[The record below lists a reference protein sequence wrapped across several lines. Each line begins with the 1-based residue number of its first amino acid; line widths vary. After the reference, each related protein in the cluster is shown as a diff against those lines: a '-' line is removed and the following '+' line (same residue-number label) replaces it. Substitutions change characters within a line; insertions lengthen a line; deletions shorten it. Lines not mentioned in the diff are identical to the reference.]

1 MRKKMKIIQQI
12 FMTLSILTLVFV
24 SGSSPS
30 SQARQGEEGEEVIR
44 ITQVDTSQFPQVT
57 LYVSITDAAGNPI
70 GVSPSNIVI
79 KENGVPIPLDQIHG
93 VGEVGPLTTL
103 FVMDVSGSMYTD
115 GKLEAAK
122 TAAHSFIDQMRP
134 EDQFGL
140 LTFNTQIIYVQP
152 ITTNREDMSQA
163 IDGLIAIGDT
173 AMYDALTQAVDI
185 LEPIE
190 GRKAIIALTDG
201 LDNRSV
207 STPEEVI
214 SRIGPAGLSISTVGL
229 GNPTHGTGATSAL
242 DEDALIYLAENAGG
256 LYGYANDENS
266 LRTLYQSYA
275 VGLKSEYVLTYTS
288 PSQLRDGVN
297 RALTVSLENQAASLF
312 SVSEGQT
319 VYNPGGLV
327 PEVAEPASWSLFFA
341 VIGGLV
347 ILLFIPGLVNRVVS
361 IGPGNGRGSRKMG
374 NKKKSRIKL
383 LD

>member
-12 FMTLSILTLVFV
+12 FMALSILTLVFV
-24 SGSSPS
+24 SGFSPR

-93 VGEVGPLTTL
+93 VGEVGPLTTM

-122 TAAHSFIDQMRP
+122 AAAHSFIDQMRP

-140 LTFNTQIIYVQP
+140 LTFNTQINYVQP
-152 ITTNREDMSQA
+152 ITTNRDDMSQA

-173 AMYDALTQAVDI
+173 AMYDALNRAEDI
-185 LEPIE
+185 LESVE

-201 LDNRSV
+201 LDNRSE

-256 LYGYANDENS
+256 LYGYANDEDS

-275 VGLKSEYVLTYTS
+275 LGLKSEYVLTYTS

-297 RALTVSLENQAASLF
+297 RALTVSLDSQAASLF

-341 VIGGLV
+341 VIGVLI
-347 ILLFIPGLVNRVVS
+347 ILLFIPGIINRAVS
-361 IGPGNGRGSRKMG
+361 MVPGNGRGSRKTG
-374 NKKKSRIKL
+374 KKKSRIKL

>member
-1 MRKKMKIIQQI
+1 M
-12 FMTLSILTLVFV
+12 
-24 SGSSPS
+24 
-30 SQARQGEEGEEVIR
+30 
-44 ITQVDTSQFPQVT
+44 
-57 LYVSITDAAGNPI
+57 
-70 GVSPSNIVI
+70 
-79 KENGVPIPLDQIHG
+79 PIPLDQIHG

-122 TAAHSFIDQMRP
+122 AAAHSFIDQMRP

-140 LTFNTQIIYVQP
+140 LTFNTQINYVQP
-152 ITTNREDMSQA
+152 ITTSRDDMSQA

-173 AMYDALTQAVDI
+173 AMYDALIKAEDI
-185 LEPIE
+185 LEAVE

-201 LDNRSV
+201 LDNRSD

-288 PSQLRDGVN
+288 PLKLRDGVN
-297 RALTVSLENQAASLF
+297 RALTVSLNSQAASLF

-341 VIGGLV
+341 VIGVLI
-347 ILLFIPGLVNRVVS
+347 ILLFIPGLINRVVS
-361 IGPGNGRGSRKMG
+361 MVPGNGQGSRKTG
-374 NKKKSRIKL
+374 KKKKSRIKL

>member
-1 MRKKMKIIQQI
+1 MKKMINNQRI
-12 FMTLSILTLVFV
+12 FIVLSIVTFLLG

-30 SQARQGEEGEEVIR
+30 SQARQNEQGEEVIR
-44 ITQVDTSQFPQVT
+44 ITQVDTTQFPQVT

-70 GVSPSNIVI
+70 GVSPANII
-79 KENGVPIPLDQIHG
+79 IQENGVPIPLEQIHG

-103 FVMDVSGSMYTD
+103 LVMDVSGSMHTD

-122 TAAHSFIDQMRP
+122 AAAHSFIDQMRA

-140 LTFNTQIIYVQP
+140 VTFSTEITYAQP
-152 ITTNREDMSQA
+152 ITTDRNEIKAA
-163 IDGLIAIGDT
+163 IDRLVGRGDT
-173 AMYDALTQAVDI
+173 AMYDALSQAVDI
-185 LEPIE
+185 LEAAA

-229 GNPTHGTGATSAL
+229 GNPEHGTGATSAL

-256 LYGYANDENS
+256 LYGYANDETN

-297 RALTVSLENQAASLF
+297 RALTISLADRPSAAF
-312 SVSEGQT
+312 STSEGET

-327 PEVAEPASWSLFFA
+327 PEVAEPASWPLFFGML
-341 VIGGLV
+341 GGLLV
-347 ILLFIPGLVNRVVS
+347 LLLIPGLVNRVVS
-361 IGPGNGRGSRKMG
+361 VAPGGGRGGKKFG
-374 NKKKSRIKL
+374 KKKSRIKL

>member
-1 MRKKMKIIQQI
+1 MRKKTKNIQLA
-12 FMTLSILTLVFV
+12 FVALSIFALLFT
-24 SGSSPS
+24 SGFNPPA
-30 SQARQGEEGEEVIR
+30 QARQSEQGEEVIR
-44 ITQVDTSQFPQVT
+44 ITQIDTSQFPQVT

-70 GVSPSNIVI
+70 GVSPSNIII

-103 FVMDVSGSMYTD
+103 LVMDVSGSMHTD

-122 TAAHSFIDQMRP
+122 AAAHSFIDQMRP

-140 LTFNTQIIYVQP
+140 VTFNTEIEYVQP
-152 ITTNREDMSQA
+152 ITTDRAEITKA
-163 IDGLIAIGDT
+163 IDGLIGIGDT
-173 AMYDALTQAVDI
+173 AMYDALIQAVDI
-185 LEPIE
+185 LEAVD

-214 SRIGPAGLSISTVGL
+214 NRIGPAGLSISTVGL
-229 GNPTHGTGATSAL
+229 GNPNYGPGATSAL
-242 DEDALIYLAENAGG
+242 DEEALIYLAENAGG
-256 LYGYANDENS
+256 LYGYANDEDS
-266 LRTLYQSYA
+266 LRNLYQSYA

-297 RALTVSLENQAASLF
+297 RALTVSLGNQPAGLS
-312 SVSEGQT
+312 STTEGET

-341 VIGGLV
+341 MLGGLL
-347 ILLFIPGLVNRVVS
+347 ILLLLPGLVNRVAAMA
-361 IGPGNGRGSRKMG
+361 PGGGRGGKKIG
-374 NKKKSRIKL
+374 KKKKSRIKL